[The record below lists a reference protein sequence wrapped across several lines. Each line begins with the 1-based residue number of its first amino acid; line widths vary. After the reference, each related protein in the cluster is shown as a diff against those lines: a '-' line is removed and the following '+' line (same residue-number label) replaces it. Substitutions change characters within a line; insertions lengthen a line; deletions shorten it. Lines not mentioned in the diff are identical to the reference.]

1 MRFIHLADVH
11 LGAQPDLGYPWSKK
25 REEQIWESF
34 RRVIA
39 EAAEEKTD
47 LLIIAGDLFHRQP
60 LMWELKE
67 VNYLFST
74 IPDTSVVLIAGN
86 HDYLKK
92 DSSYLRFV
100 WNDNVTGLWGESCSS
115 VYLPKISTW
124 VYGCSY
130 HQREI
135 RENLYRD
142 VRPNGKDGFH
152 ILIGHGG
159 DASHSPLDIGKLQ
172 AAGFDYAALG
182 HIHKPQILAENRI
195 AFSGALEPIDRNDT
209 GPHGFIRG
217 SCDRKGTRISFVPFA
232 SCSYVPLD
240 IPMTEEDTQ
249 YSVEQTVRSE
259 IESRGAQNIYKVALC
274 GVRSP
279 EIRFAAERFAKLGQV
294 IETENRTRPGYNIKE
309 LQARYEGSLIGE
321 YIRLYGS
328 SEDEVERLAFDYGLE
343 ALLEAEGAL

>member
-11 LGAQPDLGYPWSKK
+11 LGAQPDLGYPWSRK

-60 LMWELKE
+60 LMRELKE

-74 IPDTSVVLIAGN
+74 IPDTCVVLTAGN

-92 DSSYLRFV
+92 DSAYLRFV
-100 WNDNVTGLWGESCSS
+100 WGDNVTGLWNESCSA
-115 VYLPKISTW
+115 VYLSRISTW

-142 VRPNGKDGFH
+142 IRPNGKDGFH

-159 DASHSPLDIGKLQ
+159 DASHSPLDVRKLQ
-172 AAGFDYAALG
+172 TAGFDYVALG
-182 HIHKPQILAENRI
+182 HIHKPQILAENRV
-195 AFSGALEPIDRNDT
+195 AFSGALEPIDRNDI
-209 GPHGFIRG
+209 GEHGFIRG
-217 SCDRKGTRISFVPFA
+217 SCGKNGTRISFVPFA
-232 SCSYVPLD
+232 ACSYVPLD
-240 IPMTEEDTQ
+240 LKVTDEDTQ
-249 YSVEQTVRSE
+249 FSVEQEVRKQ
-259 IESRGAQNIYKVALC
+259 IARRGTENIYKLKLI
-274 GVRSP
+274 GERSP
-279 EIRFAAERFAKLGQV
+279 EVRFAMDRLAGLGQV
-294 IETENRTRPGYNIKE
+294 IEAEDQTRPGYNIKG
-309 LQARYEGSLIGE
+309 LQERYAGSLIGE
-321 YIRLYGS
+321 YIRLYADAA
-328 SEDEVERLAFDYGLE
+328 DEVERLAFDYGLE
-343 ALLEAEGAL
+343 ALLEAEDAL